1 MAATFECEGGL
12 FLPKKLEGPRRFRA
26 IISGGAAGLING
38 FFGGGGGMVLI
49 PMLVSC
55 CGLPRQKAFAT
66 SISII
71 LPLCILSSAIYF
83 LHGNLSISAAAPYL
97 LGGFVGGLLGGK
109 LFRRVSMTW
118 LRRIFAF
125 LILYGAWR
133 SLF

>member
-1 MAATFECEGGL
+1 MTAAMELGGGT
-12 FLPKKLEGPRRFRA
+12 FLPKKLERQGRLRA
-26 IISGGAAGLING
+26 LISGSAAGLVNG
-38 FFGGGGGMVLI
+38 FFGGGGGMVLV
-49 PMLVSC
+49 PMLVSF

-71 LPLCILSSAIYF
+71 LPLCLLSSSIYF

-97 LGGFVGGLLGGK
+97 FGGFVGGLLGGR
-109 LFRRVSMTW
+109 LFKRVSMTW

-133 SLF
+133 SFF